1 MSGMVAKGRLGILGA
16 LLMVAAC
23 TPDDFKGV
31 EIRYMAWG
39 NPQQLALEKQ
49 FCEEFSKDH
58 PGIRVKFIQ
67 TPSSAYKYKMVLMLA
82 SHTAPDV
89 MRVDHYDFP
98 ALVAK
103 DYYYPLDDLI
113 KNDPTYKLSDYFSG
127 AMEEGIYK
135 DKQYG
140 LSVLFGSPIIYY
152 NKDLLAK
159 AGLEEP
165 YNLWKRGEWT
175 WDAYLRYARAMSMK
189 DKSGKPTSFGS
200 WISGLVFQAA
210 VAYTFGGSIMEDGK
224 VTFTTGPTRDAMAFL
239 HDLRFK
245 YKAEPNASQSA
256 NSMFSFDGGKIG
268 MEVEWMGITPRLRDT
283 AKFDWDVC
291 PMPIKPGGTTLVKGN
306 QLVMSAESKHPEAAW
321 EFMKFMTGKRT
332 EEKLYV
338 DLRRCFP
345 TRKDVAYSPEFL
357 ASGNRPPH
365 HLDAFIYSV
374 EKGRVLPITSR
385 WAEWNTE
392 FNSGLEPLFNG
403 TTHDIDGTL
412 AEAQRRANET
422 LAVREGL

>member
-1 MSGMVAKGRLGILGA
+1 MVAGRRWVGLLG
-16 LLMVAAC
+16 LLPLVAC
-23 TPDDFKGV
+23 VPDDFHGT

-39 NPQQLALEKQ
+39 NPQQLKLEKQ
-49 FCEEFSKDH
+49 FCEEFSQSH

-67 TPSSAYKYKMVLMLA
+67 TPSSAYHYKMVLMLA

-103 DYYYPLDDLI
+103 DYFYPLDDLI
-113 KNDPTYKLSDYFSG
+113 RKDPEYKLSDYFPG
-127 AMEEGIYK
+127 AMEEGRYRGK
-135 DKQYG
+135 MYG
-140 LSVLFGSPIIYY
+140 LSVLFGAPIIYY

-159 AGLEEP
+159 ANLEEP

-175 WDAYLRYARAMSMK
+175 WDAYLRYAQAMTTK
-189 DKSGKPTSFGS
+189 DGQGKPLTFGS
-200 WISGLVFQAA
+200 WINSLPFQCA
-210 VAYTFGGSIMEDGK
+210 VAYTFGGSIMRDGK
-224 VTFTTGPTRDAMAFL
+224 VDFAEGPQLEALRFL

-245 YKAEPNASQSA
+245 YKVEPNASQSA
-256 NSMFSFDGGKIG
+256 NSMFSFDGGKTG

-283 AKFDWDVC
+283 AKFDWDCC

-306 QLVMSAESKHPEAAW
+306 QLVMSGESRHPEAAW
-321 EFMKFMTGKRT
+321 EFMKFMTGKRA

-338 DLRRCFP
+338 QLRRCFP

-357 ASGNRPPH
+357 ASGDKPPH
-365 HLDAFIYSV
+365 HLDAFIFSV
-374 EKGRVLPITSR
+374 EKGRTLPITSR
-385 WAEWNTE
+385 WAEWTTE
-392 FNSGLEPLFNG
+392 FNGALEPLFNG
-403 TTHDIDGTL
+403 TTHEVDQTV
-412 AEAQRRANET
+412 AEAQRRANEV